1 MVERKEIMNQIKKR
15 SIFLV
20 LTIILSLG
28 ISLASVYFIYTHRD
42 SRENKIATALVSL
55 DFKEKSDVINLT
67 NNVPV
72 IDEVGITNTPYEFTI
87 TNTSLI
93 AINVDIKLN
102 VDETATTIKNGAV
115 KYALYINDEFIKKDY
130 VQNDNLTLYTYEYL
144 NAYKDGKLVGET
156 IHCKLIFWVD
166 YYYDNPNETFK
177 AKVEV
182 EGRSIDAFEG
192 EYVKINYI
200 EDLVDLSNAVNSG
213 TTYSGVNFVLMR
225 DLDFKNSNSYRD
237 ASNVDY
243 GDINGDSVTESIKVE
258 LTKNEE
264 DECTNCG
271 GFIPIGYDLTNSF
284 QGTFNGR
291 DYTISNLYENNINHH
306 RHLGLFGYVLNSN
319 ISNLS
324 IDGKMMLNY
333 LDDTNQTAAGLIG
346 ITKQSNIINNCSN
359 GVNIT
364 SNFPDSSVG
373 GLVGTNANGTTSVLQ
388 IINSSNSASLQNGNF
403 LGGLIG
409 YNGGKLTIKNSYNE
423 GDITNSKG
431 NYVGGLIGGDNV
443 ATTEN
448 PSNVNIINSYNKG
461 TIKNDLET
469 SASNKYLGGIA
480 GRIRGTFS
488 IKDSYNESNV
498 ISTINNTTSM
508 LSTGGLIGYLDNGTI
523 KNCYNKGNVTNQI
536 VSSEID
542 IALGGIV
549 GRAGK
554 SDINNSYNIGIIT
567 GGNRVGGIVGATL
580 QNAEVTILE
589 SYNTGNIN
597 SETTIISDNNA
608 DFGGIVGLIAE
619 DAHAILN
626 KTSNTGNITYL
637 VSGNESN
644 VGGIVGLS
652 YKATANI
659 INSYNTGNMTSYQSS
674 NGIIFETQSNVILIN
689 NYNIGT
695 ITSSTLYSSGIAR
708 LRQTNNKYV
717 SNVYNIGNISSNN
730 NSNISGIS
738 YIGTDVSNLSLNNAY
753 YTNTIS
759 SGVNGQTSFEQ
770 YTTPMNLNDMKSQ
783 TFVNTLNN
791 NLNSI
796 NLSNINGDTSL
807 KDYKLSKWKLGKD
820 QYPVLDWQK

>member
-448 PSNVNIINSYNKG
+448 PSDVNIINSYNKG